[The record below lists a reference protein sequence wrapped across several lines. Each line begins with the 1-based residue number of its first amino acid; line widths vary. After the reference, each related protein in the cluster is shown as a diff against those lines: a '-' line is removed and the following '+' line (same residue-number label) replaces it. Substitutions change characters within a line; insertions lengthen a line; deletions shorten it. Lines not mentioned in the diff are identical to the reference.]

1 MKEIEGGIKF
11 LTLQTLQ
18 RVLPKHQLSTTQPPS
33 HQLDKASHGRWA
45 GTDTEM
51 NHSEAS
57 ADESGPVPTKNAAL
71 QHQAPIQ
78 PVA

>member
-1 MKEIEGGIKF
+1 MREHEGDSNSSQV
-11 LTLQTLQ
+11 QTL
-18 RVLPKHQLSTTQPPS
+18 RTVLPKHQLSTMQPPS
-33 HQLDKASHGRWA
+33 HQLDKAPHGHWA
-45 GTDTEM
+45 GTDTEL

-57 ADESGPVPTKNAAL
+57 TDESVPVPTKNVVL